1 MAHPSFSIP
10 VAVDAVR
17 TVEDIRMVRVVF
29 LVLAITDASEARI
42 DPSTAAG
49 PDPALL
55 LGGLGVIHR
64 PLTGGDR
71 FQDPDQVAELF
82 TRLDTDD
89 SLIEF
94 EDIWLP
100 ESWLH
105 AEHAP
110 ERGDVYRIDQRVFR
124 AAYRYRVET
133 LPLAGL
139 MATRIDAGSI
149 VLSPEETDAFR
160 AWNARQIEEARS
172 LYPKDPQRALAYNDQ
187 RA

>member
-1 MAHPSFSIP
+1 MADAPFSIP

-17 TVEDIRMVRVVF
+17 VVDDIRMVRVVF
-29 LVLAITDASEARI
+29 LVLAITDASQARI
-42 DPSTAAG
+42 DQLTATG
-49 PDPALL
+49 LDPTML

-71 FQDPDQVAELF
+71 FHDPDQVAELF

-94 EDIWLP
+94 EDIWVP
-100 ESWLH
+100 EPWLLD
-105 AEHAP
+105 EHAP
-110 ERGDVYRIDQRVFR
+110 QRGAVYRIDQRVFR

-133 LPLAGL
+133 LTLAGL
-139 MATRIDAGSI
+139 MATHIAAGSI
-149 VLSPEETDAFR
+149 VYSPEETDAFR
-160 AWNARQIEEARS
+160 AWNARQIQEARS
-172 LYPKDPQRALAYNDQ
+172 IYPKDPQRALAYDDQ